1 MIPRFT
7 PIIAAW
13 VRLFAPNLEMIFL
26 TRPLTVS
33 SVIESWLPISL
44 LPFPAAISLQD
55 LNFTRREGV
64 IGGVL
69 GKFKRSFGGK
79 RLFPGMDGAEGLH

>member
-1 MIPRFT
+1 M
-7 PIIAAW
+7 
-13 VRLFAPNLEMIFL
+13 FL

-33 SVIESWLPISL
+33 SVIESLSAICL
-44 LPFPAAISLQD
+44 LAFPAAISLQD

-69 GKFKRSFGGK
+69 GKLKRSFGGK
-79 RLFPGMDGAEGLH
+79 RLFPGMDGADGLH